1 MCNLGKTVTIKLAAC
16 AAIATITSASTAGVA
31 YAFTDGSQGWGI
43 VNDGTGFEWDNT
55 IGNNELGAI
64 RARDV
69 VSGNIWLFSAPV
81 EDLGN
86 LSGLYNNS
94 ISYDILGITGNH
106 TNLGGDRADII
117 LTGGGISI
125 GIDAGTQPVNDQWT
139 SASALVSVDA
149 DWRIISSFADAT
161 LTGSLAT
168 EGQIQSVLADMTGLY
183 IRGEYTNGGDST
195 AIDNVDLVPA
205 PSALALFMLS
215 ALTVTSRKR

>member
-1 MCNLGKTVTIKLAAC
+1 MPSTIPALSIAALAVI
-16 AAIATITSASTAGVA
+16 AATTQAGVA
-31 YAFTDGSQGWGI
+31 YSFETDDQGWSV
-43 VNDGTGFEWDNT
+43 VNDGTGFMWDNT
-55 IGNNELGAI
+55 IGNNGLGAI

-69 VSGNIWLFSAPV
+69 VSGNIWMFSAPL

-86 LSGLYNNS
+86 LGGLYGNS

-117 LTGGGISI
+117 LTGGGLSI

-149 DWRIISSFADAT
+149 EWKILNSFSDAI

-168 EGQIQSVLADMTGLY
+168 QGQIESILADMTGLY
-183 IRGEYTNGGDST
+183 IRGEYTNGGDAT
-195 AIDNVDLVPA
+195 AIDNVDFLPT
-205 PSALALFMLS
+205 PGALSLLGLGGLA
-215 ALTVTSRKR
+215 ATRRRR

>member
-1 MCNLGKTVTIKLAAC
+1 MFKLAATLAV
-16 AAIATITSASTAGVA
+16 AATATIASSASAGVA
-31 YAFTDGSQGWGI
+31 YSFTDGDQGWGI

-69 VSGNIWLFSAPV
+69 TSGNIWLFSAPT

-117 LTGGGISI
+117 LTGGGLSI

-149 DWRIISSFADAT
+149 EWRIVSSFANAT

-168 EGQIQSVLADMTGLY
+168 QEQIESVLADMTGLY

-195 AIDNVDLVPA
+195 AIDNVDLVPS
-205 PSALALFMLS
+205 PGALSLLGIGGLLVAKQ
-215 ALTVTSRKR
+215 RKR

>member
-1 MCNLGKTVTIKLAAC
+1 MFTLATKLAAA
-16 AAIATITSASTAGVA
+16 AAITVISSASFAGVA
-31 YAFTDGSQGWGI
+31 YAFNDDAQGWGI
-43 VNDGTGFEWDNT
+43 VNDGTGFMWDGT

-69 VSGNIWLFSAPV
+69 VSGNIWLFSAPT
-81 EDLGN
+81 EDLGD
-86 LSGLYNNS
+86 LGGLYNNT

-117 LTGGGISI
+117 LTGAGLSI

-161 LTGSLAT
+161 LTGSAAT
-168 EGQIQSVLADMTGLY
+168 QQQIESILADMTGLY
-183 IRGEYTNGGDST
+183 IRGEYTNGGDAT
-195 AIDNVDLVPA
+195 AIDNVEFVPT
-205 PSALALFMLS
+205 PGALSLLS
-215 ALTVTSRKR
+215 IAGLLIARRQR